1 MHILRN
7 PRLEFLFGSTE
18 FTSHSENKLVNLFEF
33 EFAVRVHIPLINL
46 FFHLFSQEYR
56 YGSVIRLSSHW
67 INVGTIYSL
76 AGTFIHVCTLML
88 RTTKGVRNLNLQ
100 GPVVRRPICA

>member
-76 AGTFIHVCTLML
+76 AGTYIHVCTLML
-88 RTTKGVRNLNLQ
+88 RATRGVCNLNLQ